1 MGFRNTYR
9 PKVGPFTFNFNKKF
23 GLSSATV
30 RLFGVTYRLWSKKQE
45 SGLASVDFPGMY
57 SYRPKSKNKAKKETR
72 QERRDRED
80 AEAQA
85 QQNA

>member
-9 PKVGPFTFNFNKKF
+9 PKIGPFAFNFDRKF

-45 SGLASVDFPGMY
+45 RGVASVDIAGPF
-57 SYRPKSKNKAKKETR
+57 SYRPKAKRKSPA
-72 QERRDRED
+72 RED
-80 AEAQA
+80 GQD
-85 QQNA
+85 ND